1 LTTSNN
7 QFTISCMKNNQI
19 NISIKYGNEV
29 YKKNFT
35 EYSSLEYIDFLESF
49 GLWYEINEAT
59 AEELPMPTQLQTRNE
74 DTTDEQQEI
83 L

>member
-1 LTTSNN
+1 
-7 QFTISCMKNNQI
+7 MKNNQI

-29 YKKNFT
+29 YKKIFT

-49 GLWYEINEAT
+49 GLWYEINDASDGET
-59 AEELPMPTQLQTRNE
+59 PKFDEEHIE
-74 DTTDEQQEI
+74 TDDKNEQQNI